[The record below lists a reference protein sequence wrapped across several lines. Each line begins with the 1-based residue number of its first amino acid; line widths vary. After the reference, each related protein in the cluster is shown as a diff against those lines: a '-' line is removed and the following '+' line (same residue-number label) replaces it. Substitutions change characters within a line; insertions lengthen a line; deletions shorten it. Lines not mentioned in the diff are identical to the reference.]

1 MYNFLFHRI
10 SPERDALWDPID
22 PKLFE
27 RCVKFIA
34 NKYEVVR
41 IEDFVE
47 NPIANHQK
55 LASIVFDDGYRDN
68 WEYAAP
74 ILDKYGVKASFY
86 VVTDC
91 IDKNEPTWTH
101 VLEYYLQN
109 SQKLKL
115 QLSFDFLADEL
126 QNTHF
131 QNIAERVSWA
141 QGFLPKLKLLTH
153 EQRTQVIDAIKNQCD
168 GVVLPA
174 FMMNWNE
181 VRDLKNVGHYIG
193 SHTVTHS
200 MLGTMAKDEDQ
211 LFELKQSAARIE
223 EELGYFPKTISY
235 PVGSYNKRT
244 ADLAKEVGY
253 QLGLAVKQDRYN
265 PNTDSVFE
273 IPRIN
278 LSNEPWWKT
287 KLRLTNTI
295 EDIKKIVRYK

>member
-10 SPERDALWDPID
+10 SPARDVLWDPID
-22 PKLFE
+22 PKLFD
-27 RCVKFIA
+27 RCVKFIT

-47 NPIANHQK
+47 NPSANHQK
-55 LASIVFDDGYRDN
+55 LASIVFDDGYKDN

-101 VLEYYLQN
+101 VLEYYLQH

-115 QLSFDFLADEL
+115 QLPFDFLAAEL
-126 QNTHF
+126 QNAQF
-131 QNIAERVSWA
+131 QNVAERVSWA

-153 EQRTQVIDAIKNQCD
+153 EQRTQVIDAIKNECD
-168 GVVLPA
+168 DVVLPA
-174 FMMNWNE
+174 FMMNWKE
-181 VRDLKNVGHYIG
+181 VRDLNNAGHYIG

-223 EELGYFPKTISY
+223 AELGYFPKTISY
-235 PVGSYNKRT
+235 PVGSYNERT
-244 ADLAKEVGY
+244 LVLAQEVGY
-253 QLGLAVKQDRYN
+253 KLGLAVKQDRYH
-265 PNTDSVFE
+265 PNTDGDFE

-287 KLRLTNTI
+287 KLRLTNRI
-295 EDIKKIVRYK
+295 EDIKKLMKYK